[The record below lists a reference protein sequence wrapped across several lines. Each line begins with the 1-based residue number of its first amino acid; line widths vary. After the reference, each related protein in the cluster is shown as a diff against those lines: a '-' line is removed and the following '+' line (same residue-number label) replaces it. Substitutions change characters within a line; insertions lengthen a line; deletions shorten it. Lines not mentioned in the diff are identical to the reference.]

1 MNWVFRPDYVA
12 KINVLDPRVRPQF
25 EEFLHALDRKG
36 MRYALGD
43 TRRDEAREWEL
54 WKIGR
59 RPPEEGDAGNPHLW
73 VVMNP
78 GLIVTRVPPGSGK
91 GPHFFG
97 LAGDVYPV
105 DEHGALMQTHDL
117 HWIDTITQMWT
128 LAETCGLDALG
139 HKQEDRPG
147 DEYWSGDPCH
157 FQAHGW
163 RSMIP
168 SAVSKE
174 V

>member
-1 MNWVFRPDYVA
+1 MPWIGRACVTPWAIRGA
-12 KINVLDPRVRPQF
+12 
-25 EEFLHALDRKG
+25 
-36 MRYALGD
+36 
-43 TRRDEAREWEL
+43 TRRGNGNSGRSGADRRRRE
-54 WKIGR
+54 
-59 RPPEEGDAGNPHLW
+59 
-73 VVMNP
+73 
-78 GLIVTRVPPGSGK
+78 T
-91 GPHFFG
+91 
-97 LAGDVYPV
+97 DVYPV